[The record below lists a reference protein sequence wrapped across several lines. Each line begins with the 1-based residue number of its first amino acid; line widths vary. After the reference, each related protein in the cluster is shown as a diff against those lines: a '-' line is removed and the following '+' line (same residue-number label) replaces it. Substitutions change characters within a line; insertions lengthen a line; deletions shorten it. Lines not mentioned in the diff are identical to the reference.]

1 MSSKVFFN
9 QNKRAFIVQGVWISC
24 HIRLRFCD
32 SWTNWSRT
40 SRHMRR
46 IPSGRTLSFFFSSI
60 SYTFPYSFLRAN
72 VQSER
77 FLLEWHVD
85 GIRSR
90 WSSSSPLRCETE
102 AVWNMDG
109 YPQFALKLRIHNA
122 YIQTKPQQIPPLA
135 LHWVLIKAMA
145 FLSFQ
150 TDATM
155 FPFWW
160 KRDSPRR
167 SAFTLGF
174 LAFKS
179 LGKSVLLACVVP
191 QR

>member
-32 SWTNWSRT
+32 SWTNRSRT
-40 SRHMRR
+40 SRHMRC

-109 YPQFALKLRIHNA
+109 YPQFALKYTHSQCLHPDKTTTDTAPCI
-122 YIQTKPQQIPPLA
+122 A
-135 LHWVLIKAMA
+135 LGTYKSHGFFILPNGCDNVPFLMKERFATTEC
-145 FLSFQ
+145 FHFGLLSF
-150 TDATM
+150 
-155 FPFWW
+155 
-160 KRDSPRR
+160 
-167 SAFTLGF
+167 
-174 LAFKS
+174 
-179 LGKSVLLACVVP
+179 
-191 QR
+191 

>member
-32 SWTNWSRT
+32 SWTNRSRT

-109 YPQFALKLRIHNA
+109 YPQFALKYTHSQCLHPDKTTTDTAPCI
-122 YIQTKPQQIPPLA
+122 A
-135 LHWVLIKAMA
+135 LGTYKSHGFFILPNGCDNVPFLMKERFATTER
-145 FLSFQ
+145 FHFGLLSF
-150 TDATM
+150 
-155 FPFWW
+155 
-160 KRDSPRR
+160 
-167 SAFTLGF
+167 
-174 LAFKS
+174 
-179 LGKSVLLACVVP
+179 
-191 QR
+191 